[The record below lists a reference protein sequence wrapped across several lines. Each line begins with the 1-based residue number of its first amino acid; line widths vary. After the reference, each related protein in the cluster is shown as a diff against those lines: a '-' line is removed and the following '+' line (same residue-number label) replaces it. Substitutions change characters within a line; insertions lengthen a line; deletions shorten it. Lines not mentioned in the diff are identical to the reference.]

1 MSLYKKTRLKPV
13 LSKNKQNPTRQKPL
27 ILMPGSKQKKIL
39 LLIAWSFATLLL
51 YICFR
56 EVDLE
61 QAWNNIKQ
69 VHPLWLFLGVAG
81 HFLIFIFWAKQ
92 WIVFLPGK
100 VFVTFKEMFEIN
112 ALMSTAMNT
121 LPFPGGHAYGVF
133 LLAKKEGV
141 GHSAALSVMSLDQLT
156 EGIAKLTVL
165 LIVSWLT
172 PLPLLIKKGILGLTV
187 VIFIFT
193 CILLY
198 FSFRFH
204 AYKKIRTDSNKTLK
218 ERAIDFI
225 SRWGQQLEGLRNIK
239 TFSYGV
245 ILAYGM
251 KLGEASAIWSIQK
264 GFGVDLPIWSILLI
278 LAALNLATIIP
289 LAPGNLGVYEA
300 TVFFIYQHLGIEP
313 EQAIALALTQHLC
326 FLLPLAGTGYVYMIM
341 KTFITKKPLFVNK

>member
-1 MSLYKKTRLKPV
+1 MPSP
-13 LSKNKQNPTRQKPL
+13 KQN
-27 ILMPGSKQKKIL
+27 KIL
-39 LLIAWSFATLLL
+39 LLTVWFFATLLL

-56 EVDLE
+56 EIDLE

-69 VHPLWLFLGVAG
+69 VHPLWLFLGIAG

-92 WIVFLPGK
+92 WIIFLPGK
-100 VFVTFKEMFEIN
+100 AFVTFKEMFEIN

-121 LPFPGGHAYGVF
+121 LPFPGGHAFGVF

-165 LIVSWLT
+165 LIVSWFI
-172 PLPLLIKKGILGLTV
+172 PLPPLIKKGILGLIV
-187 VIFIFT
+187 VILIFT
-193 CILLY
+193 SILL
-198 FSFRFH
+198 FFAFRFH
-204 AYKKIRTDSNKTLK
+204 DYKKIRTDSNKTLK
-218 ERAIDFI
+218 QRTVDFV
-225 SRWGQQLEGLRNIK
+225 SRWGQQLEGLRDIQ
-239 TFSYGV
+239 TFCYGV

-278 LAALNLATIIP
+278 LAALNLTTIIP

-326 FLLPLAGTGYVYMIM
+326 FLLPLAGTGYVYILTKIFIAK
-341 KTFITKKPLFVNK
+341 KT

>member
-1 MSLYKKTRLKPV
+1 MPSP
-13 LSKNKQNPTRQKPL
+13 KQN
-27 ILMPGSKQKKIL
+27 KIL
-39 LLIAWSFATLLL
+39 LLTAWVFATLLL

-56 EVDLE
+56 GIDLE

-69 VHPLWLFLGVAG
+69 VHPLWLFLGIAG

-92 WIVFLPGK
+92 WIIFLPGK
-100 VFVTFKEMFEIN
+100 AFVTFKEMFEIN

-121 LPFPGGHAYGVF
+121 LPFPGGHAFGVF

-165 LIVSWLT
+165 LVVSWLT
-172 PLPLLIKKGILGLTV
+172 PLPPLIKKGILGLIV
-187 VIFIFT
+187 VILIFSS
-193 CILLY
+193 ILLY

-204 AYKKIRTDSNKTLK
+204 DYKKIRTDSNKTLK
-218 ERAIDFI
+218 QRTVDFV
-225 SRWGQQLEGLRNIK
+225 SRWGQQLEGLRDIQ
-239 TFSYGV
+239 TFCYGV

-278 LAALNLATIIP
+278 LAALNLTTIIP
-289 LAPGNLGVYEA
+289 LTPGNLGVYEA

-326 FLLPLAGTGYVYMIM
+326 FLLPLAGTGYVYILTKIFIAK
-341 KTFITKKPLFVNK
+341 KTLVRE

>member
-1 MSLYKKTRLKPV
+1 
-13 LSKNKQNPTRQKPL
+13 
-27 ILMPGSKQKKIL
+27 MPSSKQKKIL
-39 LLIAWSFATLLL
+39 LLIAWVFATFLL

-56 EVDLE
+56 EIDLE

-69 VHPLWLFLGVAG
+69 VHPLWLFLGIAG

-92 WIVFLPGK
+92 WIIFLPGK
-100 VFVTFKEMFEIN
+100 AFVTFKEMFEIN

-121 LPFPGGHAYGVF
+121 LPFPGGHAFGVF

-172 PLPLLIKKGILGLTV
+172 PLPPLIKKGILGLIV
-187 VIFIFT
+187 VILIFAS
-193 CILLY
+193 ILLY
-198 FSFRFH
+198 FAFRFH
-204 AYKKIRTDSNKTLK
+204 NYKTIAVGSVRTLK
-218 ERAIDFI
+218 EKAIDFI
-225 SRWGQQLEGLRNIK
+225 SRWGHQLEGLRNIQ
-239 TFSYGV
+239 TFCYGV

-278 LAALNLATIIP
+278 LAALILTTIIP

-326 FLLPLAGTGYVYMIM
+326 FLLPLAGTGYVYTLTKI
-341 KTFITKKPLFVNK
+341 FSTKKPLVLK

>member
-1 MSLYKKTRLKPV
+1 
-13 LSKNKQNPTRQKPL
+13 
-27 ILMPGSKQKKIL
+27 MPSSKQKKIL
-39 LLIAWSFATLLL
+39 LLIAWVFATLLL

-56 EVDLE
+56 EIDLE

-69 VHPLWLFLGVAG
+69 VHPLWLFLGIAG

-92 WIVFLPGK
+92 WTIFLPGK
-100 VFVTFKEMFEIN
+100 AFVTFKEMFEIN

-121 LPFPGGHAYGVF
+121 LPFPGGHAFGVF

-165 LIVSWLT
+165 LIASWFT
-172 PLPLLIKKGILGLTV
+172 PLPPLIKKGILGLIV
-187 VIFIFT
+187 VILIFT
-193 CILLY
+193 SILLY
-198 FSFRFH
+198 FAFRFH
-204 AYKKIRTDSNKTLK
+204 DYKKIRTDSNKTLK
-218 ERAIDFI
+218 QRTIDFV
-225 SRWGQQLEGLRNIK
+225 SRWGQQLEGLRNIQ
-239 TFSYGV
+239 TFCYGV

-278 LAALNLATIIP
+278 LAALNLTTIIP
-289 LAPGNLGVYEA
+289 LTPGNLGVYEA

-326 FLLPLAGTGYVYMIM
+326 FLLPLAGTGYVYILTKIFIAK
-341 KTFITKKPLFVNK
+341 KTLVRE

>member
-1 MSLYKKTRLKPV
+1 
-13 LSKNKQNPTRQKPL
+13 
-27 ILMPGSKQKKIL
+27 MPSSNQKKIL
-39 LLIAWSFATLLL
+39 LLIAWVFATLLL
-51 YICFR
+51 YTCFR
-56 EVDLE
+56 EIDLE
-61 QAWNNIKQ
+61 QAWNYIKQ
-69 VHPLWLFLGVAG
+69 VHPLWLFLGIAG

-92 WIVFLPGK
+92 WIIFLPGK

-121 LPFPGGHAYGVF
+121 LPFPGGHALGVF

-172 PLPLLIKKGILGLTV
+172 PLPPLIKKGILGLIV
-187 VIFIFT
+187 VILIFAS
-193 CILLY
+193 ILLY
-198 FSFRFH
+198 FAFRFH
-204 AYKKIRTDSNKTLK
+204 NHKTIAVSSVRTPKEKT
-218 ERAIDFI
+218 IDFV
-225 SRWGQQLEGLRNIK
+225 SRWGHQLEGLRNIQ
-239 TFSYGV
+239 TFCYGV

-278 LAALNLATIIP
+278 LAALNLTTIIP

-300 TVFFIYQHLGIEP
+300 TVFFVYQHLGIGP

-326 FLLPLAGTGYVYMIM
+326 FLLPLAGTGYIYTLTKFFLK
-341 KTFITKKPLFVNK
+341 KT

>member
-1 MSLYKKTRLKPV
+1 
-13 LSKNKQNPTRQKPL
+13 
-27 ILMPGSKQKKIL
+27 MPSSKQKKIL
-39 LLIAWSFATLLL
+39 LLIAWAFATLLL

-56 EVDLE
+56 DIDLE

-69 VHPLWLFLGVAG
+69 VHPLWLFLSVAG

-92 WIVFLPGK
+92 WVIFLPGK
-100 VFVTFKEMFEIN
+100 VLVTFKEMFKIN

-121 LPFPGGHAYGVF
+121 LPFPGGHAFGVF

-141 GHSAALSVMSLDQLT
+141 DHSAALSVMSLDQLT

-172 PLPLLIKKGILGLTV
+172 PLPPLIKKGILVLIV
-187 VIFIFT
+187 VILIFT
-193 CILLY
+193 SILLY
-198 FSFRFH
+198 FAFRFH
-204 AYKKIRTDSNKTLK
+204 DYRKIRTGSHATVK
-218 ERAIDFI
+218 ERAIDFV

-239 TFSYGV
+239 TFCYGV

-251 KLGEASAIWSIQK
+251 KLGEALAIWSIQK
-264 GFGVDLPIWSILLI
+264 GFDVDLPIWSILLI
-278 LAALNLATIIP
+278 LAALNLTTIIP
-289 LAPGNLGVYEA
+289 VAPGNLGVYEA

-326 FLLPLAGTGYVYMIM
+326 FLLPLAGTGYIYMLTKI
-341 KTFITKKPLFVNK
+341 FITKKNLSSRVS

>member
-1 MSLYKKTRLKPV
+1 
-13 LSKNKQNPTRQKPL
+13 
-27 ILMPGSKQKKIL
+27 MPSSKQKKIL
-39 LLIAWSFATLLL
+39 LLIAWVFATLLL

-56 EVDLE
+56 EIDLE

-69 VHPLWLFLGVAG
+69 VHPLWLFLGIAG

-92 WIVFLPGK
+92 WIIFLPGK

-121 LPFPGGHAYGVF
+121 LPFPGGHAFGVF

-165 LIVSWLT
+165 LVVSWLT
-172 PLPLLIKKGILGLTV
+172 PLPPLIKKGILGLIV
-187 VIFIFT
+187 VILIFT
-193 CILLY
+193 SILLY
-198 FSFRFH
+198 FAFRFH
-204 AYKKIRTDSNKTLK
+204 DYKKIRTDSNKTLK
-218 ERAIDFI
+218 QRTVDFV
-225 SRWGQQLEGLRNIK
+225 SRWGQQLEGLRDIQ
-239 TFSYGV
+239 TFCYGV

-278 LAALNLATIIP
+278 LAALNLTTIIP
-289 LAPGNLGVYEA
+289 LTPGNLGVYEA

-326 FLLPLAGTGYVYMIM
+326 FLLPLAGTGYVYILT
-341 KTFITKKPLFVNK
+341 KIFIAKKNLVRE